1 MVYNETNEYNNT
13 GENNN
18 LWDNLRNLINQIDE
32 LKDDNKD
39 NDELIWIFE
48 QWNRALNDWL
58 YNALNNCDINTL
70 NEIEDRVSKI
80 YSESDSIWISINVK
94 SSLESLLQ
102 IITNIRNTRE
112 KDYQTLESWEDP
124 DQEEKLEKEY
134 KEIWSI
140 WSMNPDDYNKMQE
153 SLGEK
158 TFIKK
163 IEKKWDRYSYSPEK
177 LKSFLNDI
185 KWNDWGGF
193 LKMLDKGKNWNT
205 EEERNDN
212 MWKWRAVISAIQI
225 LLNEKFPN
233 NPIIVDW
240 KYGTKTKQRVK
251 DFQDS
256 NELKPDSKPWKNT
269 INALLWNKIEETSE
283 NWTYIEIWWNKFLE
297 QKDDKNNPYI
307 TREWQ
312 KYSKYESGKNWKSY
326 YIPENKS
333 YIYIWE
339 IENNLFNWYWN
350 RIDEHWNIYKWF
362 FEDDYFKGEWVYSR
376 AESWNILKWYFEHDL
391 IQKWILKT
399 KWDDW
404 DEVYNVERDT
414 YKWLKITNW
423 DKKDKYIDDHTGYI
437 VDNSTAIKDLTKEE
451 IDNIERMRKTWIKI
465 YERDFDLVKDLT
477 QEQIDNIEKIRNI
490 WFTIYE
496 EDFDLVKDLTQ
507 EQIDNIETMWKIWI
521 KIYVEDFDL
530 VKDLTQEQIDNIKK
544 IRNIWFDVNIDN
556 IYDLTEFNEADFE
569 ILWINSEFLYESY
582 DYTESE
588 IEAHQNYK
596 KWKII
601 ENIEDF
607 IQNVISE
614 NRDIGKSEII
624 EHIRSDLVTLPVK
637 ERISIII
644 WINKSVHKFNTV
656 RKYLDF
662 NNPENE
668 YKTPKNLLCAI
679 RWIND
684 PKIISEITD
693 DITVAQHWVWMMFFV
708 WDEDSYEKIYDP
720 DSSITNLS
728 GWFQCPES
736 DIEEL
741 EWTLCVINW
750 VDPNNDT
757 EEYSYWTIRH
767 EWQHNRNTY
776 FMPDRDQWPITYA
789 KDEITAYLRDWR
801 WIFEEEKREE
811 TIEQI
816 LTQSEDEWWL
826 YQYDLKWEEWEQH
839 KNQIRELLW
848 YANDLIGLTID
859 PNTWLT
865 RDNIISM
872 LSCVPAD
879 QRKILHQNVMNA
891 VKTHTTKEL
900 LDKFRRSWTA
910 EKQTEIDEISVAN
923 SIEDIKHILSDPKYS
938 HISRVPNNK
947 WWIEISA
954 IIDEVVAWRLAITYI
969 PSEIRQYVQK
979 FIKQ

>member
-1 MVYNETNEYNNT
+1 MVYNGKDKYDNSDEK
-13 GENNN
+13 NN
-18 LWDNLRNLINQIDE
+18 LWDKLENLINQIDE

-48 QWNRALNDWL
+48 QWSRALDGWL
-58 YNALNNCDINTL
+58 YNELSNCNINIL
-70 NEIEDRVSKI
+70 NEIEDKILWI
-80 YSESDSIWISINVK
+80 YSESDDLWININVK

-102 IITNIRNTRE
+102 IITNIRNTKE
-112 KDYQTLESWEDP
+112 KDAQTRESPKDS
-124 DQEEKLEKEY
+124 DQEEKLD

-140 WSMNPDDYNKMQE
+140 WSMNPDDYNKMQK
-153 SLGEK
+153 SLGGK
-158 TFIKK
+158 AFIKK
-163 IEKKWDRYSYSPEK
+163 IEKDGEQYSYNPEK
-177 LKSFLNDI
+177 LKSYLNNI
-185 KWNDWGGF
+185 KWNDWKGF
-193 LKMLDKGKNWNT
+193 LKMLDKGKNWKND
-205 EEERNDN
+205 EERNDN

-225 LLNEKFPN
+225 LLNENFPN

-240 KYGTKTKQRVK
+240 KYGIKTKQRVK
-251 DFQDS
+251 DFQILYNKNNS
-256 NELKPDSKPWKNT
+256 SKLTPDGKPWIHT
-269 INALLWNKIEETSE
+269 INALLWNTIEKTSE
-283 NWTYIEIWWNKFLE
+283 NWTYIEIWWHRFLE
-297 QKDDKNNPYI
+297 QKDDNNNYYI

-312 KYSKYESGKNWKSY
+312 KYSKYESDKDWNSY
-326 YIPENKS
+326 FIPEDKS
-333 YIYIWE
+333 YIFIWE
-339 IENNLFNWYWN
+339 IKNGESNWYWTQIN
-350 RIDEHWNIYKWF
+350 ESWNIYRWLY
-362 FEDDYFKGEWVYSR
+362 EDDCFNGKWVYSR
-376 AESWNILKWYFEHDL
+376 AESWNVIEWYFENDL
-391 IQKWILKT
+391 MQNWIIKT
-399 KWDDW
+399 KWDKSYD
-404 DEVYNVERDT
+404 VERDT
-414 YKWLKITNW
+414 YKWLKITSW
-423 DKKDKYIDDHTGYI
+423 DKIGKYIDDHTGYI
-437 VDNSTAIKDLTKEE
+437 VDNPTTIENLTKDQ
-451 IDNIERMRKTWIKI
+451 INNIERIWNTWIKI
-465 YERDFDLVKDLT
+465 YEWGFDLVKDLT
-477 QEQIDNIEKIRNI
+477 KEQIDNIEKIKM
-490 WFTIYE
+490 F
-496 EDFDLVKDLTQ
+496 
-507 EQIDNIETMWKIWI
+507 
-521 KIYVEDFDL
+521 
-530 VKDLTQEQIDNIKK
+530 
-544 IRNIWFDVNIDN
+544 WFDVNIDN
-556 IYDLTEFNEADFE
+556 ISDLSQFDEADFE
-569 ILWINSEFLYESY
+569 ILWINSETLYESY

-588 IEAHQNYK
+588 IESHQRYK

-601 ENIEDF
+601 ENIEDY
-607 IQNVISE
+607 IQNIISE
-614 NRDIGKSEII
+614 NRDIGKSEVI
-624 EHIRSDLVTLPVK
+624 ECIRSDLVTLPVI
-637 ERISIII
+637 ERINIII
-644 WINKSVHKFNTV
+644 WINKSVNKFNTV

-662 NNPENE
+662 NNPENK
-668 YKTPKNLLCAI
+668 YKTPKDLLCAI
-679 RWIND
+679 VWIKD
-684 PKIISEITD
+684 PTIISEITD
-693 DITVAQHWVWMMFFV
+693 NITVTQHWAWMMFFV
-708 WDEDSYEKIYDP
+708 WDEGSYERIYDP

-776 FMPDRDQWPITYA
+776 FMPDRDQWPITCA
-789 KDEITAYLRDWR
+789 KDEITAYLRDWT